1 MEMIKVTFP
10 DGSVHEF
17 EKGVKILDVAIS
29 ISEGFARNVIGA
41 VVNDVI
47 KGLSETL
54 KEDCAIKFVK
64 FEDKERKRKFHSAYF
79 KSRYGSCYSK
89 TISRYKI
96 WNWTCNRQR
105 ILLWLDSEHKFTPE
119 DLEKIEKEMMKI
131 FKEGYSVDRK
141 EVDRDFALKYFA
153 EKGQDYKIDLIEG
166 FDKDAELSFY
176 ELGDFTDLCRGPHLV
191 DVKKIKAVKLLS
203 IAGAYWRGSEKN
215 KMLQRILWYN
225 FWKEKRFGWIFR
237 ILRRC

>member
-41 VVNDVI
+41 VVNGVI

-64 FEDKERKRKFHSAYF
+64 FEDKEGKEIFWHTSSHVMALAIQRLFPDTKFGIGPAIDNGFY
-79 KSRYGSCYSK
+79 YD
-89 TISRYKI
+89 
-96 WNWTCNRQR
+96 
-105 ILLWLDSEHKFTPE
+105 LDSEHKFTPE

-153 EKGQDYKIDLIEG
+153 EKGQDYKIDLNT
-166 FDKDAELSFY
+166 KMKAFY
-176 ELGDFTDLCRGPHLV
+176 GMERQENDTNTPKNLV
-191 DVKKIKAVKLLS
+191 RDIIVCPICNEKLEYDYIQLNHH
-203 IAGAYWRGSEKN
+203 R
-215 KMLQRILWYN
+215 KM
-225 FWKEKRFGWIFR
+225 
-237 ILRRC
+237 

>member
-1 MEMIKVTFP
+1 MIKVTFP

-41 VVNDVI
+41 VVNDDKI

-64 FEDKERKRKFHSAYF
+64 FEDKEGKEIFWHTSSHVMALAIQRLFPDTKFGIGPAIDNGFY
-79 KSRYGSCYSK
+79 YD
-89 TISRYKI
+89 
-96 WNWTCNRQR
+96 
-105 ILLWLDSEHKFTPE
+105 LDSEHKFTPE

-203 IAGAYWRGSEKN
+203 IAGAY
-215 KMLQRILWYN
+215 
-225 FWKEKRFGWIFR
+225 
-237 ILRRC
+237 